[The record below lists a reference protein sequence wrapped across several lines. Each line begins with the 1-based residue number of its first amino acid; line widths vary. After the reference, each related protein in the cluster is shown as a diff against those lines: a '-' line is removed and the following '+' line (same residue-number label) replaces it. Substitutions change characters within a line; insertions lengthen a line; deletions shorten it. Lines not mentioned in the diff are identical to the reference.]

1 MLDTNTLT
9 VLSAALE
16 LPESQ
21 QFQLID
27 ALLGRGEEPESLH
40 ADAPPLPDDRLK
52 ELVQE
57 GKDAI
62 AKGDSKTF
70 QTPRA
75 MANHIGEIFD
85 QAILDNAKADG
96 KYRDNWAEC
105 EPWDG

>member
-1 MLDTNTLT
+1 MLDHEMQH
-9 VLSAALE
+9 VLSAALK

-27 ALLGRGEEPESLH
+27 ALLDCGKEPENLPI
-40 ADAPPLPDDRLK
+40 DAPPLTDDRLQ

-57 GKDAI
+57 AKDAI
-62 AKGDSKTF
+62 AQGDSKNF

-85 QAILDNAKADG
+85 QAILTKAKNDS
-96 KYRDNWAEC
+96 RE
-105 EPWDG
+105 